1 MPKLLGVFAHPD
13 DDTFG
18 VGRTIALHRDDPDLE
33 FVLVI
38 ATDGEAGEIAP
49 DSGVE
54 PSDLGAARRRE
65 DEESWRVLGRSPD
78 RTVWLG
84 LPDGGLADLP
94 DGELEGAV
102 REILD
107 TERPDVVVTFGPD
120 GITGHPDHVAIGAA
134 ATQAFTASVEAGT
147 AMGRLLHGAIPLS
160 WIERW
165 NSNRRAAGEAE
176 WDPLLPFHLRGVPD
190 EMIGIDVDTAAVV
203 DRVVAAVRA
212 HRTQWS
218 YLTVDDDV
226 PLARSS
232 VREHWVV
239 AWPPRPPGSPVMG
252 DVFEELG

>member
-18 VGRTIALHRDDPDLE
+18 VGRTVALHRDDPALE

-54 PSDLGAARRRE
+54 RTQLGTARRRE
-65 DEESWRVLGRSPD
+65 DEESWRVLGRTPD
-78 RTVWLG
+78 RTIWLG
-84 LPDGGLADLP
+84 LPDGGLTDLP
-94 DGELEGAV
+94 PGRLQAAVGPILE
-102 REILD
+102 R
-107 TERPDVVVTFGPD
+107 ERPDVVVTFGPD

-134 ATQAFTASVEAGT
+134 TTHAFTAAIESGT
-147 AMGRLLHGAIPLS
+147 SMGRLLHGAIPLS
-160 WIERW
+160 WIDRW
-165 NSNRRAAGEAE
+165 NTKLRAAGEAE
-176 WDPLLPFHLRGVPD
+176 WDPQLPFHLRGVPD
-190 EMIGIDVDTAAVV
+190 ETIGIDVDTATVV

-218 YLTVDDDV
+218 YLTVDDDL

-239 AWPPRPPGSPVMG
+239 AWPPSPPGSPVLG
-252 DVFEELG
+252 DVFEGLA